1 MSNEELRSE
10 IAAVAANVYP
20 GMFDEEVQ
28 ATIKVGDREVTVFTS
43 KSNVVTDRA
52 PSETGTPGRLKV
64 YLVDVSEKG
73 FLIDLP
79 GEALGA
85 TRRLRVDKSM
95 VHRMD

>member
-10 IAAVAANVYP
+10 VAAVPANIYP

-28 ATIKVGDREVTVFTS
+28 ATIKVGGREVTVFTA
-43 KSNVVTDRA
+43 KSNVVTDKA
-52 PSETGTPGRLKV
+52 PSEKGTPGRLKV

-85 TRRLRVDKSM
+85 TRRVRVAKDM
-95 VHRMD
+95 VYRME